1 MHEYSN
7 MSIIVRLSEWLQ
19 CGSILTFE
27 DGWVLNHEIAAAIRT
42 IRRMKGLA
50 YEDLADVTVR
60 RTISSL
66 EQAQVNISVGKLDDL
81 ASALDFDFVALI
93 ALCLALREDVEPEQ
107 ILQRASS
114 TLVAFSTQEGMAQ
127 LRSQLSGGKIVS
139 RKPGKPTN
147 GVNLASVMRLRARG
161 LNQAEISRELGL
173 SRSTVNRYWKLSVNQ
188 PQ

>member
-1 MHEYSN
+1 MHGYSN
-7 MSIIVRLSEWLQ
+7 KGIIVRLSELSQ
-19 CGSILTFE
+19 CGSILIFE

-66 EQAQVNISVGKLDDL
+66 EQAQVNISIGKLDDL
-81 ASALDFDFVALI
+81 ASALNFDLVALI
-93 ALCLALREDVEPEQ
+93 ALCVALREDVEPEQ
-107 ILQRASS
+107 ILQRASA
-114 TLVAFSTQEGMAQ
+114 TLVEFTTQGGMSQ
-127 LRSQLSGGKIVS
+127 LRSQLIGGKIVP
-139 RKPGKPTN
+139 RKPGKPSN
-147 GVNLASVMRLRARG
+147 GVNLASVIKLRARG

>member
-1 MHEYSN
+1 MHGCSN
-7 MSIIVRLSEWLQ
+7 TSIIVRLSEWSQ
-19 CGSILTFE
+19 CGSILIFE
-27 DGWVLNHEIAAAIRT
+27 DGCVLNHEIAAAIRT

-66 EQAQVNISVGKLDDL
+66 EQAQVNISIGKLDDL
-81 ASALDFDFVALI
+81 ASALNFDLVALI
-93 ALCLALREDVEPEQ
+93 ALCVALRKDVEPEQ
-107 ILQRASS
+107 ILQRASA
-114 TLVAFSTQEGMAQ
+114 TLVEFTTQEGMSQ
-127 LRSQLSGGKIVS
+127 LRSQLIGGKIVP
-139 RKPGKPTN
+139 RKPGKPSN
-147 GVNLASVMRLRARG
+147 GVNLASVIKLRARG

>member
-1 MHEYSN
+1 M
-7 MSIIVRLSEWLQ
+7 RLSEWPQ
-19 CGSILTFE
+19 CGSILIFE
-27 DGWVLNHEIAAAIRT
+27 DCWVLNHEIAAAIRT

-66 EQAQVNISVGKLDDL
+66 EQAQVNISIGKLDDL
-81 ASALDFDFVALI
+81 ASALNFDFVALV
-93 ALCLALREDVEPEQ
+93 ALCVALREDADPEQ
-107 ILQRASS
+107 IIQRASA
-114 TLVAFSTQEGMAQ
+114 TLDTFSTREGMAQ
-127 LRSQLSGGKIVS
+127 LRSQLNGGKIVP

-147 GVNLASVMRLRARG
+147 GVNLASVMKLRARG

-173 SRSTVNRYWKLSVNQ
+173 SKSTVNRYWKLSVNQ

>member
-1 MHEYSN
+1 M
-7 MSIIVRLSEWLQ
+7 RLSEWPQ
-19 CGSILTFE
+19 CGSILIFE
-27 DGWVLNHEIAAAIRT
+27 DCWVLNHEIAAAIRT

-66 EQAQVNISVGKLDDL
+66 EQAQVNISIGKLDDL
-81 ASALDFDFVALI
+81 ASALNFDFVALV
-93 ALCLALREDVEPEQ
+93 ALCVALREDADPEQ
-107 ILQRASS
+107 IIQRASA
-114 TLVAFSTQEGMAQ
+114 TLDAFSTREGMAQ
-127 LRSQLSGGKIVS
+127 LRSQLNGGKIVP

-147 GVNLASVMRLRARG
+147 GVNLASVMKLRARG

-173 SRSTVNRYWKLSVNQ
+173 SKSTVNRYWKLSVNQ

>member
-1 MHEYSN
+1 M
-7 MSIIVRLSEWLQ
+7 RLSEWPQ
-19 CGSILTFE
+19 CGSILIFE

-66 EQAQVNISVGKLDDL
+66 EQAQVNISIGKLDDL
-81 ASALDFDFVALI
+81 ASALNFDFVALI
-93 ALCLALREDVEPEQ
+93 ALCVALREDADPEQ
-107 ILQRASS
+107 IIQRASATLDTFS
-114 TLVAFSTQEGMAQ
+114 TLEGMAQ
-127 LRSQLSGGKIVS
+127 LRSQLSGGKIVP

-147 GVNLASVMRLRARG
+147 GVNLASVMKLRARG

-173 SRSTVNRYWKLSVNQ
+173 SKSTVNRYWKLSVNQ